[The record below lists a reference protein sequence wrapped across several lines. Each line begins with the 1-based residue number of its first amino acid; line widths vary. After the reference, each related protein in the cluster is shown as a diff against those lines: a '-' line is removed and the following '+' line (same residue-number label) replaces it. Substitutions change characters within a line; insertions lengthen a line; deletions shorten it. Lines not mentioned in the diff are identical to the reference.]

1 MGAIVFGTVNGLIG
15 AMSKLERT
23 RMDTEIEKR
32 ALGVLARDLRTFS
45 PQILR
50 CYVRG
55 DVPEGPSRT
64 SRQAYAR

>member
-1 MGAIVFGTVNGLIG
+1 
-15 AMSKLERT
+15 MSKLERT